1 MKELTFLRTD
11 YRIQSI
17 IGIMGL
23 LFTPFY
29 FLGIFL
35 LLPFGIWQVISSVIM
50 VYGYRNKKRVI
61 HLVVSII
68 WFCFYMLFS
77 EKGIGAAIFSEFQFL
92 YVIVLPLCIGI
103 CYYVLTKRE
112 YKALKEKE
120 LAIKNEYV

>member
-35 LLPFGIWQVISSVIM
+35 LLPFGIWQVISGVIM
-50 VYGYRNKKRVI
+50 VYGYRNKKRIV
-61 HLVVSII
+61 HLVGSII
-68 WFCFYMLFS
+68 WFCFFLVLIEDNKVS
-77 EKGIGAAIFSEFQFL
+77 VIFSEFLSL

-103 CYYVLTKRE
+103 CYYVLTRKE
-112 YKALKEKE
+112 YKRLKEKE